1 MIKAM
6 LASRRSRSGYG
17 TLLVGLLMTGAI
29 LAICSAPTE
38 QTMGDAQRVMY
49 VHIAVAWLA
58 LLGFITMS
66 ICALRYLLS
75 RHLWWDEWSLAVCEV
90 GWLCSTL
97 TLVTGSLW
105 AHSAWGTW
113 WTWDPR
119 LMTAF
124 ILWALYSGNLIL
136 RSGLED
142 PHQRARLSAVL
153 AIIGVA
159 DVPLVVM
166 ATRWFRGIHPVSP
179 DMEPSMRLALLAS
192 VVGLTALM
200 TLLLIRRRTQLQLES
215 KLAELQRLA
224 DERSAALN
232 PFAGSDRPH
241 IRTLTNL
248 T

>member
-1 MIKAM
+1 MKLIA
-6 LASRRSRSGYG
+6 ASKSSYPVFW
-17 TLLVGLLMTGAI
+17 TILVGIMLSVSIGAMY
-29 LAICSAPTE
+29 LAPTE

-58 LLGFITMS
+58 LLGFIAMS
-66 ICALRYLLS
+66 ACGVGYLLT
-75 RHLWWDEWSLAVCEV
+75 RNLNWDQWSQATGEI

-105 AHSAWGTW
+105 AHAAWGTW

-119 LMTAF
+119 LVTSF

-136 RSGLED
+136 RNGLGD
-142 PHQRARLSAVL
+142 DHQRARLCAVL

-179 DMEPSMRLALLAS
+179 QMEPSMRYVLLAS
-192 VVGLTALM
+192 VIGLTAMM
-200 TLLLIRRRTQLQLES
+200 TLLLVRRRTQLQLENRVAQFQMRIEEYES
-215 KLAELQRLA
+215 GLLGIPQE
-224 DERSAALN
+224 
-232 PFAGSDRPH
+232 
-241 IRTLTNL
+241 
-248 T
+248 

>member
-1 MIKAM
+1 MKTM
-6 LASRRSRSGYG
+6 VASKHSRSVFW
-17 TLLVGLLMTGAI
+17 TLLVGLLLTGAI

-58 LLGFITMS
+58 LLGFVTMAV
-66 ICALRYLLS
+66 CALRYLLS
-75 RHLWWDEWSLAVCEV
+75 RNLWWDEWSLAVCEV

-119 LMTAF
+119 LVTSF
-124 ILWALYSGNLIL
+124 ILWSLYSGNLIL

-142 PHQRARLSAVL
+142 AHQRARLSAVL

-179 DMEPSMRLALLAS
+179 EMEPSMRLALLAS

-200 TLLLIRRRTQLQLES
+200 TLLMVRRRNQLRLEHRV
-215 KLAELQRLA
+215 AELQTLV
-224 DERSAALN
+224 DDRSGAMQPVATIGL
-232 PFAGSDRPH
+232 PK
-241 IRTLTNL
+241 IQTLTNPS
-248 T
+248 